1 MRKEQLKIKKK
12 YLFLEHTADIKFQA
26 FGKSPEKCFE
36 NAAYALKKILVGE
49 KEKIKSIKTKKIS
62 CDGKDFEN
70 LLYDF
75 LEEFL
80 FLLDSKNFIFSKIS
94 KINIK
99 ILKQGYR
106 ITAEIFGDNS
116 KNYKLKT
123 HIKAITYNEM
133 FVKFD
138 GKSKIYSCQ
147 VVVDV

>member
-1 MRKEQLKIKKK
+1 MTSSIKKNK
-12 YLFLEHTADIKFQA
+12 YLFLRHTADIKFQA
-26 FGKSPEKCFE
+26 FGKTPEKCFE
-36 NAAYALKKILVGE
+36 NAAYALKEILVSE

-62 CDGKDFEN
+62 CEGKDFEN
-70 LLYDF
+70 LLYNF

-94 KINIK
+94 KLDIK
-99 ILKQGYR
+99 ILKKGYK
-106 ITAEIFGDNS
+106 ITAEILGDNS

-123 HIKAITYNEM
+123 HIKAVTYNDM

-138 GKSKIYSCQ
+138 DKSKIYSCQ